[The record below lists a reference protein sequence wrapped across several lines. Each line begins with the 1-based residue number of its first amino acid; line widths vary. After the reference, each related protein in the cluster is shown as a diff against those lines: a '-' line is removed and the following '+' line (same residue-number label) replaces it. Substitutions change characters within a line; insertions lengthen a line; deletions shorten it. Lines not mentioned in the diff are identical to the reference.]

1 MTNGERKDPVSQKSA
16 KKSLRVALIAS
27 EHTICEYSIYLQHLL
42 VGLADESIPAALI
55 CPPGFNPA
63 SVLTGADVINHPVFN
78 LPLMGHIN
86 IRLLTERLAKFEP
99 TILHCLC
106 ESKASLTKQ
115 LAHRLDLPYVLM
127 VNSLQKRWSHL
138 SISSR
143 YCERIIV
150 PAKSVAESMISVHP
164 RFADR
169 TERINIGTF
178 VAESS
183 GCFSD
188 PSRLV
193 SMVIADPLKKTDDFE
208 ILFSVIRHLLIDG
221 YEFMIVIVG
230 GGRAE
235 RQVWKLLS
243 ALGLLQIVSIV
254 PRRLSRRSVLA
265 AGDIFIQTRPNF
277 AFDPVLLEAMSIGAA
292 VAGCRGGV
300 DDLIVEDRTAVVF
313 DPNDEISI
321 MRTLQRLLDRREFA
335 RQLARTAQQYL
346 RENHSVSK
354 MISATLRVYYES
366 QG

>member
-1 MTNGERKDPVSQKSA
+1 LISENGK

-27 EHTICEYSIYLQHLL
+27 EHTVCEYSIFLQHLL
-42 VGLADESIPAALI
+42 VGLADKSIPAALI
-55 CPPGFNPA
+55 CPPGFNPGT
-63 SVLTGADVINHPVFN
+63 VFTGIAEVINYPIID
-78 LPLMGHIN
+78 LPFLGHIN

-150 PAKSVAESMISVHP
+150 PAKSVAENMISVHP

-188 PSRLV
+188 PSRLAT
-193 SMVIADPLKKTDDFE
+193 MVIADPMKKADDFE

-221 YEFMIVIVG
+221 YEFMTVIVG

-254 PRRLSRRSVLA
+254 PRRLSWRSVLA

-277 AFDPVLLEAMSIGAA
+277 AFDPVLLQAMSIGAA
-292 VAGCRGGV
+292 VAGCTGGV
-300 DDLIVEDRTAVVF
+300 DDLIIEDRTAVVF
-313 DPNDEISI
+313 DPNDEISF

-335 RQLARTAQQYL
+335 RQLAGNAQQYL
-346 RENHSVSK
+346 RENYSVSK
-354 MISATLRVYYES
+354 MISATLRIYYES